1 MTSISEKDG
10 GVTLKACKSCWLVKY
25 CNAKCQKNH
34 EALTK
39 IGMEQYYPCCGKSI
53 CNGCS
58 PSFAMSGN
66 NEKCQFYTY
75 SEVHF
80 TLRNYNLSH
89 VENAYECMDEV
100 ENARLFPDTR

>member
-1 MTSISEKDG
+1 
-10 GVTLKACKSCWLVKY
+10 
-25 CNAKCQKNH
+25 
-34 EALTK
+34 
-39 IGMEQYYPCCGKSI
+39 
-53 CNGCS
+53 
-58 PSFAMSGN
+58 MSGN